1 MEHESS
7 VEILVDQRSVDTME
21 HEHSMETT
29 AHEQSVEILVDQRS
43 VDTME
48 HERRVK
54 TMVDHRIVDTT
65 EHERSVETTK
75 NERSVETT
83 EKKSKKKCGECG
95 TLFSTTCALNSHDHK
110 QICKKTKTYS
120 IIKRGSDMYKKYY
133 KCSLGIGSRKKL
145 IRLDL
150 NTRASKI

>member
-7 VEILVDQRSVDTME
+7 VETTVDQRSVDTME
-21 HEHSMETT
+21 HEHSIETT
-29 AHEQSVEILVDQRS
+29 AHERSVQILVDQRS

-54 TMVDHRIVDTT
+54 TSVDQRIVDTT
-65 EHERSVETTK
+65 EHECSVETTK

-83 EKKSKKKCGECG
+83 EKKPKKKCGECG
-95 TLFSTTCALNSHDHK
+95 ECDTLFSTTCALNSHVHK

-120 IIKRGSDMYKKYY
+120 ITKRGSDMYKKYY
-133 KCSLGIGSRKKL
+133 KCSLGMGSRKKL
-145 IRLDL
+145 LRC
-150 NTRASKI
+150 SKQKV